1 MYYTHFDDSVTPI
14 EETLSAYDE
23 IIKVGKVRHIA
34 ISSISPERLIK
45 SFEVA
50 EQNGFPKYVALS
62 YYNLVERTN
71 YETEYLQLVE
81 KYACPF
87 SLLVFNIGFLDRKIP

>member
-34 ISSISPERLIK
+34 ISNISPERLIK

-50 EQNGFPKYVALS
+50 EQNGFPKYVALP

-81 KYACPF
+81 KYGLTF
-87 SLLVFNIGFLDRKIP
+87 FLIGL